1 MVYTNSGPQ
10 STCVPLLVE
19 LLLFG
24 ETGSAQAEV
33 DRLFGE
39 LLVIGVRDKG
49 GYRVPPN
56 ERADIW
62 WEGWPNDVP
71 PGWAWGQKCP
81 ADETYPNCVN
91 GLPYLRDKD
100 SLPTDSVR
108 AHRNAQLDPRYDRA
122 YPGINTSKPR
132 WWPAASGISSFGNL
146 SREQSAL
153 LGRVERQIEF
163 GQARR
168 CQLDR
173 LTPLQDRLD

>member
-1 MVYTNSGPQ
+1 MKSCAG
-10 STCVPLLVE
+10 
-19 LLLFG
+19 
-24 ETGSAQAEV
+24 
-33 DRLFGE
+33 
-39 LLVIGVRDKG
+39 
-49 GYRVPPN
+49 
-56 ERADIW
+56 
-62 WEGWPNDVP
+62 
-71 PGWAWGQKCP
+71 WGQKCP

-100 SLPTDSVR
+100 SLRTDSVR

>member
-19 LLLFG
+19 LLLLG

-49 GYRVPPN
+49 GYRVPPS

-91 GLPYLRDKD
+91 GLPYLTDKD
-100 SLPTDSVR
+100 SLPTVR
-108 AHRNAQLDPRYDRA
+108 YSLRSPKTRSSSFDALADLDPGA
-122 YPGINTSKPR
+122 G
-132 WWPAASGISSFGNL
+132 
-146 SREQSAL
+146 
-153 LGRVERQIEF
+153 GRGLKQ
-163 GQARR
+163 
-168 CQLDR
+168 
-173 LTPLQDRLD
+173 TT